1 MPEIGSYNQ
10 PNITG
15 PVDRKNNIG
24 DKSVVNKTTQA
35 YPSKGIE
42 PRVNEQLLIDEGI
55 KRASN
60 GGNPGSSSRG
70 ELGQPQSLVTVR
82 DFELRPGPGAR
93 QEGASGP
100 RGPLDGTGRPAGLG
114 INSIGVSRGFREP
127 QGVGVFQQVIEET
140 IPDNL
145 RAERAADE
153 GRFAERVDRSIETL
167 NKRMEELGRAVRF
180 SKNREFDREVITVVN
195 PDSGDIV
202 RQIPPEYAIRV
213 SEGLKSLRGML
224 FDDKA

>member
-1 MPEIGSYNQ
+1 MPEIAGYSQ
-10 PNITG
+10 TNITG
-15 PVDRKNNIG
+15 LADRKNNFG
-24 DKSVVNKTTQA
+24 DKRVVNKTTQIET
-35 YPSKGIE
+35 SKRFE
-42 PRVNEQLLIDEGI
+42 LQANEQLRIDEAI
-55 KRASN
+55 KRARS
-60 GGNPGSSSRG
+60 GGNPGLSSRG
-70 ELGQPQSLVTVR
+70 ELGQPQSLLTAR
-82 DFELRPGPGAR
+82 DFGLRPGPGAR
-93 QEGASGP
+93 QEGEFGP
-100 RGPLDGTGRPAGLG
+100 RDPAGPAGLG
-114 INSIGVSRGFREP
+114 VNSVGAAGGLREQ

-140 IPDNL
+140 IPDDL

-213 SEGLKSLRGML
+213 SEGLKSLRGLL